1 MIKSLLLVFFLC
13 LQIAAVHAELSP
25 EEVIRATITRTFPD
39 IEITNIKKSPVTG
52 LYEVLLGPD
61 LLYATADGRYLLQ
74 GDLIDMK
81 QKRNL
86 SEEQRSHIRENL
98 LGSISA
104 DEYIEFSPVERKHT
118 VYVFTDVDCAF
129 CRKLHRDMP
138 ELNKLGIA
146 VRYLAFPRAGI
157 DSMTYKQ
164 MESVWCAVD
173 RNKAMNEAK
182 QGMKVSKKAC
192 ANPVARQY
200 VLGQDIGVRGTPAIF
215 SEQGQSISGY
225 IPPDKLLQVLTA
237 Q

>member
-1 MIKSLLLVFFLC
+1 MRKRLLLVFFLC
-13 LQIAAVHAELSP
+13 LQIVALHAELSS

-52 LYEVLLGPD
+52 LFEVLLGPEV
-61 LLYATADGRYLLQ
+61 LYATADGRYILQ

-86 SEEQRSHIRENL
+86 SEEQRSHARENL

-104 DEYIEFSPVERKHT
+104 DEYIEYSPVEHKHT
-118 VYVFTDVDCAF
+118 VYVFTDIDCGF

-138 ELNKLGIA
+138 ELNKRGIA

-157 DSMTYKQ
+157 NSTTFKQ

-182 QGMKVSKKAC
+182 QGMKVSKKTC
-192 ANPVARQY
+192 ANPVARQLA
-200 VLGQDIGVRGTPAIF
+200 LGQDIGVRGTPAIF

-225 IPPDKLLQVLTA
+225 VPPDKLLKILTT

>member
-1 MIKSLLLVFFLC
+1 MFFLC
-13 LQIAAVHAELSP
+13 LQVTAIHAELSS
-25 EEVIRATITRTFPD
+25 EEVIRATIIRTFPD
-39 IEITNIKKSPVTG
+39 MEITDIKKSPATG
-52 LYEVLLGPD
+52 LYEILLGPEV
-61 LLYATADGRYLLQ
+61 LYATADGRYILQ

-86 SEEQRSHIRENL
+86 SEEQRSHARENL

-104 DEYIEFSPVERKHT
+104 DEYIEYSPAERKHT
-118 VYVFTDVDCAF
+118 VYVFTDIDCGF
-129 CRKLHRDMP
+129 CRKLHRDMA

-157 DSMTYKQ
+157 DSVTYKQ

-182 QGMKVSKKAC
+182 QGMKVSEKTC
-192 ANPVARQY
+192 VNPVARQY
-200 VLGQDIGVRGTPAIF
+200 ALGQDIGVRGTPAIF
-215 SEQGQSISGY
+215 SEQGLSISGY
-225 IPPDKLLQVLTA
+225 MPPDKLLQVLTT